1 MTLKKTPP
9 LSLDQVCQHIDAEAA
24 AAIVGLKASGLNDFI
39 CRGQKDLG
47 PEWQWVQGVTHF
59 KTSSR
64 ARITYNRYALTMWS
78 IARSQNDPTIY
89 QDAVAEFQRAI
100 GR

>member
-9 LSLDQVCQHIDAEAA
+9 PSLDQVCQHIDAEAA
-24 AAIVGLKASGLNDFI
+24 AAILGFKASGLATFL
-39 CRGQKDLG
+39 CQGQKRLDV
-47 PEWQWVQGVTHF
+47 EWHWIKGVCYF
-59 KTSSR
+59 QANSR
-64 ARITYNRYALTMWS
+64 AKTVYNGYMMRMWS